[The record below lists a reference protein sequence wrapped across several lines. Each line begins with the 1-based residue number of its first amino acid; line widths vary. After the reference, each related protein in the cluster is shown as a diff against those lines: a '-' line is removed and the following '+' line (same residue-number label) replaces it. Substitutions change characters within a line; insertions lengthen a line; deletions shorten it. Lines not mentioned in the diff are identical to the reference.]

1 MSQPPIPLIQAIQRR
16 AAVVAISPSTV
27 RGQGTSGIVKAVSE
41 FLAVLSLRPFAVS
54 EAGRFRA
61 ALDLSTDDLVRT
73 LPGKARSWGLARKCL
88 NIFLH
93 DAYYNSYLVR
103 EFGLAQAEPFYEVP
117 LDGVVARELKR
128 RAGRGKLP
136 PWLGVKHLTQPLSD
150 VLQSYAQFCSET
162 MGIAR
167 IHLDSY
173 LWVEGR

>member
-1 MSQPPIPLIQAIQRR
+1 M
-16 AAVVAISPSTV
+16 
-27 RGQGTSGIVKAVSE
+27 
-41 FLAVLSLRPFAVS
+41 
-54 EAGRFRA
+54 
-61 ALDLSTDDLVRT
+61 DLSTDDLVRT